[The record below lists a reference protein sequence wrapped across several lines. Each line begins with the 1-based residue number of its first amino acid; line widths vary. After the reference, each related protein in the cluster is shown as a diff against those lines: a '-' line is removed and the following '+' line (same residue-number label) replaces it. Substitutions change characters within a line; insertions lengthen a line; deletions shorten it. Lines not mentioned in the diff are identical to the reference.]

1 MNNRGFTLVE
11 LLATII
17 ILALVSGISIV
28 GVMAS
33 QENAKKK
40 LENNFMND
48 VGNAIDMYISMNTDS
63 LKFGSNSVG
72 KINKGHGV
80 VNVYVTI
87 KSFDDIVGSGIIS
100 RNDLINPV
108 NNNRCDGNIKI
119 YRDDDYVYYYSVSL
133 DDCIKYDVNK
143 KTLTNLPLTYSEDS
157 GSASSSK
164 VSSSSSVINGKV

>member
-72 KINKGHGV
+72 KINKGHGIV
-80 VNVYVTI
+80 SVYVTI

-100 RNDLINPV
+100 VSYTDL
-108 NNNRCDGNIKI
+108 
-119 YRDDDYVYYYSVSL
+119 
-133 DDCIKYDVNK
+133 
-143 KTLTNLPLTYSEDS
+143 TLQTT
-157 GSASSSK
+157 
-164 VSSSSSVINGKV
+164 

>member
-1 MNNRGFTLVE
+1 LKLVK
-11 LLATII
+11 TKD
-17 ILALVSGISIV
+17 ILASLGSIKKENQILVGFALETENLI
-28 GVMAS
+28 
-33 QENAKKK
+33 ENAKKK

-72 KINKGHGV
+72 KINKGHGIV
-80 VNVYVTI
+80 SVYVTI

-119 YRDDDYVYYYSVSL
+119 YRDDDYLYYYSVS
-133 DDCIKYDVNK
+133 
-143 KTLTNLPLTYSEDS
+143 
-157 GSASSSK
+157 
-164 VSSSSSVINGKV
+164 SVFLCFI

>member
-72 KINKGHGV
+72 KINKEHGV

-87 KSFDDIVGSGIIS
+87 KSFDEEETLEEEPLPESSEYVRGKLVKVFLFTSY
-100 RNDLINPV
+100 LIQ
-108 NNNRCDGNIKI
+108 
-119 YRDDDYVYYYSVSL
+119 
-133 DDCIKYDVNK
+133 
-143 KTLTNLPLTYSEDS
+143 
-157 GSASSSK
+157 SSK
-164 VSSSSSVINGKV
+164 ETE